1 MQISLKKI
9 NPFELGM
16 YLFFGALLL
25 QNLLVLPVLATGLA
39 FPISAIYAVKYVL
52 LFAVGCLLLITKD
65 FYRTIWADK
74 TLMAVLGMVLLLSL
88 ARGGGVAYIAEELRF
103 YLAPVVFYLI
113 GKAAA
118 PFVDSRQ
125 VGRFVVFVAVLYVL
139 IGFGFVLINRNFL
152 MDFGMREFF
161 HQKLADVG
169 RADATY
175 KEMPTNFFYFLSN
188 GTVFVRAFGAFLDP
202 LETSFFGAA
211 LFFFLYETHKRKLAR
226 FAGVLCVLVALLLLL
241 TFTRAIIAGVAFVM
255 IISLVRK
262 RGIASLPVWLALVA
276 AGLGVVTAMLNL
288 ESLLA
293 SLDPSSLGH
302 LNAYL
307 NISITSA
314 MIGSPPDL
322 GAPRGSESL
331 YLTILVELGAG
342 VLAIFL
348 VWFASIYRT
357 LLSGF
362 EFPYMR
368 ASLESMF
375 VYLLASF
382 TTEHWFAITSGT
394 LFWFLL
400 GNTVHNAK
408 CIGPRD
414 NAAVA

>member
-25 QNLLVLPVLATGLA
+25 QNFVILPILATGLA
-39 FPISAIYAVKYVL
+39 FPISAVYAVKYVL
-52 LFAVGCLLLITKD
+52 LLAVVCLLLVTKE
-65 FYRTIWADK
+65 FYRTLWADK
-74 TLMAVLGMVLLLSL
+74 ALMAVLGVVLLVAL
-88 ARGGGVAYIAEELRF
+88 ARSGGVAYIAEELRF

-113 GKAAA
+113 GKAAT
-118 PFVDSRQ
+118 PFVNNRQ

-139 IGFGFVLINRNFL
+139 IGLAFVLINRNFL

-175 KEMPTNFFYFLSN
+175 KGMPTTFFYFLSD
-188 GTVFVRAFGAFLDP
+188 GTVFGRAFGAFLDP
-202 LETSFFGAA
+202 LETSFFGAT
-211 LFFFLYETHKRKLAR
+211 LFFFLYETHRRKLAR
-226 FAGVLCVLVALLLLL
+226 FAGLLCVLVALLMLL
-241 TFTRAIIAGVAFVM
+241 TFTRAIILGVAFVM
-255 IISLVRK
+255 IVSLVRK

-276 AGLGVVTAMLNL
+276 AGLGVVAAMLNL

-293 SLDPSSLGH
+293 SLDPSSVGH

-314 MIGSPPDL
+314 IIGSPPDL

-342 VLAIFL
+342 VLAIFV
-348 VWFASIYRT
+348 VWFVSIYRT
-357 LLSGF
+357 LLRGF
-362 EFPYMR
+362 ELPYMR

-375 VYLLASF
+375 VYILASL
-382 TTEHWFAITSGT
+382 TTEHWFAITSGA

-400 GNTVHNAK
+400 GNIVRNAK
-408 CIGPRD
+408 RTAPRD